1 MLHRGPLTVRCC
13 VLLPRSI
20 DRPRPRSHR
29 YSTDR
34 PTDRSRGRGLPRT
47 CQGTRPNLS
56 KNQKP
61 SDMRGT
67 AAPKSNAL
75 IAPVCR
81 KMFSLKTS
89 AAKAFQNGRAGP
101 CLPSAPALAFVA
113 PIISFHH
120 FLPFPPSSVH
130 IVMSMYDI
138 LPCLFSPHLTFL
150 IYLPIPS
157 TYLLSLHVVFAP
169 RSRERWGP
177 R

>member
-1 MLHRGPLTVRCC
+1 MLHREPLTVRCC

-29 YSTDR
+29 YSADR

-81 KMFSLKTS
+81 KMAPRKYALATVLIYFYHCAVLEVKQVRLGVRKWVRKSV
-89 AAKAFQNGRAGP
+89 
-101 CLPSAPALAFVA
+101 APAMV
-113 PIISFHH
+113 I
-120 FLPFPPSSVH
+120 
-130 IVMSMYDI
+130 
-138 LPCLFSPHLTFL
+138 
-150 IYLPIPS
+150 
-157 TYLLSLHVVFAP
+157 
-169 RSRERWGP
+169 RSRTARGKGEKGRP
-177 R
+177 RPVVYCRKESGGTYCIEH